1 MNFRRK
7 KSGATLAYVIVVLAI
22 VSVIGTAIVSLSL
35 VNYKTTILETK
46 RTENLY
52 MSESGLDEVEAYI
65 ENITQEAVKEGND
78 AVANNNELLG
88 VTGDALD
95 KKENEIFKPVYEKY
109 VEENLK
115 NIFKYENGNVLVNN
129 DILKSVDDKTKNNY
143 TISLI
148 QLNGEE
154 LKASEKTEPSI
165 NNNLTFEDIKEQGKV
180 LSLRFESKFKVK
192 DTSYK
197 DVSLTLNIKVPDFN
211 GVYYEEKIPV
221 YNAMAKGLI
230 VGRNVNLDSN
240 SILNVDGGVV
250 AAANLNSEDSFK
262 AYIPPKD
269 QGYNPD
275 DKNFIT
281 GINIGNGSTMNS
293 YNGDLISK
301 QSIILNGSNANL
313 NVGKNKDALNSNY
326 GVYTGNL
333 GIYSLINEIQAKDG
347 KVFGKDVI
355 NNSNIVS
362 NYPVYTHNDLILNGE
377 GSKIILNDGY
387 YGINDITNIDTLT
400 GRRES
405 SSAIIINS
413 KHIGESSKDS
423 QIKIGEK
430 AVIMGTAYI
439 NTEGTGYQTGESVST
454 KGNYIAYTYD
464 DGTGVTFK
472 YYNPLQLVDSR
483 NGNELTLDEKVE
495 YFKKMAQEHNSIN
508 KNGVSLPNDT
518 TSVGAVYSDGKIMV
532 NTNDVLNKS
541 QEINDI
547 KDKFNNR
554 VNEIK
559 PLNEE
564 ININK
569 NDAIR
574 KFDDNGNLIYIDMS
588 GSRYVDRL
596 DIRGADY
603 LTNKIESFNGGYTI
617 DFKNGEGKG
626 IIITNRNITIYDD
639 IDFKGTIITTGNI
652 TIESSRK
659 ANITYDKDITNTII
673 SENPGVFKDVF
684 KGEYTTNSTIR
695 KYDTSVES
703 NTESL
708 VKRSNWEV
716 N

>member
-7 KSGATLAYVIVVLAI
+7 KSGATLAYVIVVLSI

-78 AVANNNELLG
+78 AVANNNELLEL
-88 VTGDALD
+88 TGDALD

-115 NIFKYENGNVLVNN
+115 NIFKYENENVLVNN
-129 DILKSVDDKTKNNY
+129 EILKSVDDKTKNNY

-154 LKASEKTEPSI
+154 LKASEETEPSI
-165 NNNLTFEDIKEQGKV
+165 NLTFEDIKEQGEI
-180 LSLRFESKFKVK
+180 LSLRFESKFKVE

-211 GVYYEEKIPV
+211 GVYYKEKIPV
-221 YNAMAKGLI
+221 YNVTTRGLI
-230 VGRNVNLDSN
+230 VGKNVNLDSN

-250 AAANLNSEDSFK
+250 AAANLNSEDRFK

-269 QGYNPD
+269 QGYNSD
-275 DKNFIT
+275 DENFIT

-301 QSIILNGSNANL
+301 QSIILNGNNANL
-313 NVGKNKDALNSNY
+313 NVGTNKDALDSTY

-362 NYPVYTHNDLILNGE
+362 NYPVYTNNDLILNGE
-377 GSKIILNDGY
+377 GSKIFLNDGY
-387 YGINDITNIDTLT
+387 YGINNITNIDTLT

-439 NTEGTGYQTGESVST
+439 NTEGTGYQTGEAVST
-454 KGNYIAYTYD
+454 RGNYIAYTYD

-532 NTNDVLNKS
+532 NTNNVLNKS
-541 QEINDI
+541 QEINDME
-547 KDKFNNR
+547 DKFNNR
-554 VNEIK
+554 VDEIK

-569 NDAIR
+569 NDTIR
-574 KFDDNGNLIYIDMS
+574 RFDDNGNLIYIDMS
-588 GSRYVDRL
+588 GSENVDRL
-596 DIRGADY
+596 YIKGGDE
-603 LTNKIESFNGGYTI
+603 LNNKIESFNGGYII
-617 DFKNGEGKG
+617 DFKNGEGNG
-626 IIITNRNITIYDD
+626 IIITNKNISIYND

-652 TIESSRK
+652 TIESGK
-659 ANITYDKDITNTII
+659 KTNITYDKDVINNII

-684 KGEYTTNSTIR
+684 KGDATNQIIR
-695 KYDTSVES
+695 KYDTSVEI
-703 NTESL
+703 NIESL
-708 VKRSNWEV
+708 VERSNWEV

>member
-1 MNFRRK
+1 MNFKRK
-7 KSGATLAYVIVVLAI
+7 KRGATLAYVIVVLAI
-22 VSVIGTAIVSLSL
+22 VATIGTAIVSLSL

-65 ENITQEAVKEGND
+65 ENITQDAVKKGND
-78 AVANNNELLG
+78 AVENNTELLG
-88 VTGDALD
+88 LTGNALD
-95 KKENEIFKPVYEKY
+95 EKENEVFKPVYEKY
-109 VEENLK
+109 VEEKLK
-115 NIFKYENGNVLVNN
+115 DILKYEGDSILINN
-129 DILKSVDDKTKNNY
+129 DILKSEDDKTQSNY

-148 QLNGEE
+148 QLNGEN
-154 LKASEKTEPSI
+154 LKDSKKNKSGI
-165 NNNLTFEDIKEQGKV
+165 DNNLKFEDVKDKGKF

-192 DTSYK
+192 DRSYK

-211 GVYYEEKIPV
+211 GVYYEETMPV

-230 VGRNVNLDSN
+230 VGRNVNLDTN
-240 SILNVDGGVV
+240 SVLNVDGGVV

-269 QGYNPD
+269 QGYNSD
-275 DKNFIT
+275 DKNYIT

-313 NVGKNKDALNSNY
+313 NVGKTEDNLNSNY

-355 NNSNIVS
+355 NNSNIFS

-439 NTEGTGYQTGESVST
+439 NTEDAGYQTGESVST
-454 KGNYIAYTYD
+454 KRNYIAYTYD

-472 YYNPLQLVDSR
+472 YYNPLQLVESR

-495 YFKKMAQEHNSIN
+495 YFKKMAQEHDSIN
-508 KNGVSLPNDT
+508 KNGVSLPDDT

-541 QEINDI
+541 QEINDM
-547 KDKFNNR
+547 KDKFNNS

-559 PLNEE
+559 PLVEE

-569 NDAIR
+569 KEAVR

-588 GSRYVDRL
+588 GSRYVDKL
-596 DIRGADY
+596 DIVGAEYID
-603 LTNKIESFNGGYTI
+603 NKIEKFDGGYKVYL
-617 DFKNGEGKG
+617 KNKKCNG
-626 IIITNRNITIYDD
+626 IIITNRNINICDNV
-639 IDFKGTIITTGNI
+639 DFEGTIITTGNI
-652 TIESSRK
+652 TIESGRK
-659 ANITYDKDITNTII
+659 ANIKYDKNITNNII
-673 SENPGVFKDVF
+673 SENPGVFKDLF
-684 KGEYTTNSTIR
+684 KGDYATNSTIR

-708 VKRSNWEV
+708 VKRSNWTV